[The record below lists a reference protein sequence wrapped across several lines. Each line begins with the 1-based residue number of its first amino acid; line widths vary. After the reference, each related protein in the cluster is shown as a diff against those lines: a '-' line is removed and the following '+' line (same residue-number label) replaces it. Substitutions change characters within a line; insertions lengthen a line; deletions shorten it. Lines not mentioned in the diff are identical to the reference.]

1 MSNRASIIWT
11 RWASLAS
18 AKAPVGSWLSKRN
31 CYVNLCKSHEK
42 PVIMLSDLRYLMEMY
57 ISHQLQRKNN
67 NKPEKGWNES
77 QRLFCDSRMSG
88 TEPTNDPMVRNG
100 NIALLAKWA
109 VEPKTRL

>member
-1 MSNRASIIWT
+1 
-11 RWASLAS
+11 
-18 AKAPVGSWLSKRN
+18 
-31 CYVNLCKSHEK
+31 
-42 PVIMLSDLRYLMEMY
+42 MLSSKIAKIVIFGLNVELPVPK
-57 ISHQLQRKNN
+57 HL
-67 NKPEKGWNES
+67 KPEKGWNES

>member
-1 MSNRASIIWT
+1 MCTVYMYMYCIYVYSIVYTYSIC
-11 RWASLAS
+11 L
-18 AKAPVGSWLSKRN
+18 
-31 CYVNLCKSHEK
+31 
-42 PVIMLSDLRYLMEMY
+42 Y
-57 ISHQLQRKNN
+57 IYIHKHIYIYI
-67 NKPEKGWNES
+67 PEKGWNES

>member
-1 MSNRASIIWT
+1 MCVCVCECI
-11 RWASLAS
+11 
-18 AKAPVGSWLSKRN
+18 
-31 CYVNLCKSHEK
+31 
-42 PVIMLSDLRYLMEMY
+42 
-57 ISHQLQRKNN
+57 
-67 NKPEKGWNES
+67 PEKGWNES

>member
-1 MSNRASIIWT
+1 MGGWMDGWMRGWMDAWMDVLY
-11 RWASLAS
+11 R
-18 AKAPVGSWLSKRN
+18 
-31 CYVNLCKSHEK
+31 
-42 PVIMLSDLRYLMEMY
+42 
-57 ISHQLQRKNN
+57 
-67 NKPEKGWNES
+67 PEKGWNES

>member
-1 MSNRASIIWT
+1 MEITAAGEFQDVFISSDF
-11 RWASLAS
+11 
-18 AKAPVGSWLSKRN
+18 GSPFRFLFWRN
-31 CYVNLCKSHEK
+31 DIDIYPIQIC
-42 PVIMLSDLRYLMEMY
+42 IY
-57 ISHQLQRKNN
+57 IYI
-67 NKPEKGWNES
+67 PEKGWNES

>member
-1 MSNRASIIWT
+1 
-11 RWASLAS
+11 
-18 AKAPVGSWLSKRN
+18 
-31 CYVNLCKSHEK
+31 
-42 PVIMLSDLRYLMEMY
+42 MLYLIPLVYYITYIYIYMY
-57 ISHQLQRKNN
+57 LYTDSTYIYIYIHILYTYTIYIL
-67 NKPEKGWNES
+67 PEKGWNES